1 MPVAPWLIFEI
12 EIDPAGMN
20 RLKNV
25 QTLACP
31 LLTVTL
37 TEPPCKAC
45 RSPLQLTDTA
55 LQCPDSES
63 GAFSLI
69 SYSPGSRESSE
80 GAAVAGTPGSVVVAV
95 TWCVPWPDD
104 LTS

>member
-1 MPVAPWLIFEI
+1 
-12 EIDPAGMN
+12 MN

-31 LLTVTL
+31 LLTVTVDRAAVQGM
-37 TEPPCKAC
+37 TVAVAVDRYRPPV
-45 RSPLQLTDTA
+45 
-55 LQCPDSES
+55 
-63 GAFSLI
+63 
-69 SYSPGSRESSE
+69 PGLGVGRLLADLVLARSRESSD